1 MNTRSFLALG
11 LSLAIAMQL
20 SGCSKGDKTPPA
32 PSTASD
38 APLASGETLSG
49 GATPEDHDAF
59 AKAWTP
65 KLPAD
70 QINIEVRPGVEVA
83 TAEQANS
90 AVVLPNALH
99 FNAANNPDV
108 ADWQPGRIVV
118 SGASAPGGKNP
129 LGFARKVVSVER
141 VGDNFVVTTTTPG
154 IEEIITGD
162 MQVRFDREKARAVEW
177 GELDLEWAADNLYV
191 NMPTLSPQYGEP
203 LRTNTPPQIYQPG
216 TTPNGDPFFGSI
228 VDFVVDTANDAGS
241 AIRSGIERI
250 TPSHLNGDITLDKE
264 LEKKF
269 NINIFDINN
278 AKHTF
283 KTKKDLNVEASFKGR
298 GDFDATFLFNPHS
311 SLRMVIPSPI
321 HSQAPPLSI
330 DLDVDAYFR
339 AELGIK
345 LDLEAKITSVGGE
358 PANDLEEKLK
368 EGEEVATAA
377 MEAFGFETFGDPKK
391 KAVGGWR
398 KPLFISKPMTQ
409 TVLVGAPPVVVP
421 VVFTQTFQV
430 DVECGFEARASLK
443 AEARLIRSNTFKLK
457 AGFDSKTQQP
467 YIRDVDFGSETTH
480 TASVTGGG
488 EVQLSCGL
496 IPRINAFVYDAV
508 GINVGIRASAMA
520 RASYESVCKGATSW
534 QPKGTV
540 ELDVGIGIG
549 LQAGGRIQV
558 PGSSYAGTSAQDLG
572 TDIGP
577 FEPWN
582 KYFEVFKREW
592 DVFGLGYCSPPDN
605 GLLAACKVNTDCR
618 NGLYCTSG
626 RCGTSHC
633 GDGVRNGDE
642 TGIDCGGS
650 CGACG
655 IGSQCRTGDDCQS
668 GACLQSL
675 MFPTSKHRF
684 VRGKGVVTVQIAP
697 VKVCAADLCQGPNLL
712 PDSSCRNLED
722 GVRSGDASR
731 CASGFSNGYA
741 CVANACSNL
750 KKDNG
755 ETDVD
760 CGGPNCA
767 RCRDGLMC
775 AVDSDCSSGSCI
787 DGSCAARA
795 VTQEKMLSL
804 ASHNAPN
811 LFIRHKGFIGFLE
824 AVDSDLARK
833 DTTFKQVA
841 GLADHSHVSFESV
854 NFPGYFLVV
863 EGNGIALRQRA
874 GNNPAF
880 NSNATFI
887 QVAGLA
893 DASKLSLESH
903 ARRGSYILHD
913 NGKLQ
918 VRVPEGME
926 GNATFSA
933 VAPRCTGAQCK
944 N

>member
-1 MNTRSFLALG
+1 MKTRSFLTLG

-20 SGCSKGDKTPPA
+20 SGCSQGDKTPP
-32 PSTASD
+32 TASSGT
-38 APLASGETLSG
+38 ALASGEVLAG

-65 KLPAD
+65 KLPD
-70 QINIEVRPGVEVA
+70 DHINIEVRPGVEVA

-90 AVVLPNALH
+90 AIVHPYALH
-99 FNAANNPDV
+99 FNAAGNPDV
-108 ADWQPGRIVV
+108 ADWQPGKIVV

-141 VGDNFVVTTTTPG
+141 VGDDFIVTTTTPG

-162 MQVRFDREKARAVEW
+162 MQVRFDRESARIVEW
-177 GELDLEWAADNLYV
+177 DELDLEWAADNLYV
-191 NMPTLSPQYGEP
+191 NMRTLSPQYGEP
-203 LRTNTPPQIYQPG
+203 LRTNTPPQFTQPG
-216 TTPNGDPFFGSI
+216 ATQDGDPFFGSI
-228 VDFVVDTANDAGS
+228 VDFVVDTAKDVGS
-241 AIRSGIERI
+241 AIKSGIEKI
-250 TPSHLNGDITLDKE
+250 TPSHLKGDVTLDKE

-269 NINIFDINN
+269 DINIFDIKN
-278 AKHTF
+278 ASHTF
-283 KTKKDLNVEASFKGR
+283 KTKKDINVEASFKGK
-298 GDFDATFLFNPHS
+298 GDFDASFMFNPHS
-311 SLRMVIPSPI
+311 SLKMVIPSPL

-330 DLDVDAYFR
+330 DLDVDAYFK

-345 LDLEAKITSVGGE
+345 VDLEAKITSVGGE

-368 EGEEVATAA
+368 EGEEIATAA

-398 KPLFISKPMTQ
+398 KTLFISKPMTQ
-409 TVLVGAPPVVVP
+409 TVLAGVPPAAIP

-430 DVECGFEARASLK
+430 DLECGFEARASLQ

-457 AGFDSKTQQP
+457 AGFDNKTKQP
-467 YIRDVDFGSETTH
+467 YLRDVEFGSETTH
-480 TASVTGGG
+480 KASVTGAG
-488 EVQLSCGL
+488 EVQVSCGL

-508 GINVGIRASAMA
+508 GINVGLRAAVTG

-540 ELDVGIGIG
+540 ELELGISLG

-558 PGSSYAGTSAQDLG
+558 PGSSYAGTSSQDLG

-577 FEPWN
+577 VELWT
-582 KYFEVFKREW
+582 KYFELLKKEW
-592 DVFGLGYCSPPDN
+592 DVIGLGYCTPPDN
-605 GLLAACKVNTDCR
+605 GPGAVCEVNTDCR
-618 NGLYCTSG
+618 NGLYCSSG
-626 RCGTSHC
+626 KCGTNHC

-655 IGSQCRTGDDCQS
+655 IGVQCMKGDDCQS
-668 GACLQSL
+668 GACQTRV
-675 MFPTSKHRF
+675 F
-684 VRGKGVVTVQIAP
+684 AP
-697 VKVCAADLCQGPNLL
+697 IKKKIMGATINVKMPPISVCAVDLCQGPNL
-712 PDSSCRNLED
+712 PDSSCRNLAD
-722 GVRSGDASR
+722 GMPSGDASR

-760 CGGPNCA
+760 CGGPNCTS
-767 RCRDGLMC
+767 CRNGLMC
-775 AVDSDCSSGSCI
+775 AVDSDCSSGNCI

-795 VTQEKMLSL
+795 VAQEKMLSL
-804 ASHNAPN
+804 ESHNAPN
-811 LFIRHKGFIGFLE
+811 LFVRHKGLIGYLE
-824 AVDSDLARK
+824 AADNDLARK

-841 GLADHSHVSFESV
+841 GLADRSHVSFESV

-880 NSNATFI
+880 DNNATFI
-887 QVAGLA
+887 QAPGLA

-918 VRVPEGME
+918 VREPRGLE

-933 VAPRCTGAQCK
+933 VAPRCTGAKCT